1 MGAAF
6 ASTYGGAVE
15 IAAVSRFMLA
25 IGALVTLIA
34 VGCSPAPPPTQHTG
48 GDVTFVIPEGTE
60 AALERG
66 EPAFQFPQ
74 EIRVPAGKSVVIT
87 NQDYAMH
94 YFFDIPVA
102 PGQTIR
108 KRFPRAGE
116 FVYQGG
122 LSCSISR
129 SNSIKVR
136 AE

>member
-1 MGAAF
+1 MVRSVKVVF
-6 ASTYGGAVE
+6 SVCVCAVVLMV
-15 IAAVSRFMLA
+15 A
-25 IGALVTLIA
+25 
-34 VGCSPAPPPTQHTG
+34 CSPSAPVTRTA
-48 GDVTFVIPEGTE
+48 DVTFVIPSGTE

-66 EPAFQFPQ
+66 EAAFHFPD
-74 EIRVPAGKSVVIT
+74 EIAVQAGRSVVIT

-108 KRFPRAGE
+108 KPFPRTGE

-129 SNSIKVR
+129 SNTIRVR
-136 AE
+136 VE

>member
-1 MGAAF
+1 MV
-6 ASTYGGAVE
+6 GAVK
-15 IAAVSRFMLA
+15 IAACSRLLLAVS
-25 IGALVTLIA
+25 ALVTLIA
-34 VGCSPAPPPTQHTG
+34 VACSPAQAPTQLTG
-48 GDVTFVIPEGTE
+48 GDVSFVIPEGTE
-60 AALERG
+60 SALERG
-66 EPAFQFPQ
+66 EPAFQLPR
-74 EIRVPAGKSVVIT
+74 EIQVHAGNSVVIT

-108 KRFPRAGE
+108 KPFPRSGA

-129 SNSIKVR
+129 SNSIKVL

>member
-1 MGAAF
+1 MVWILVSLMAV
-6 ASTYGGAVE
+6 GAV
-15 IAAVSRFMLA
+15 A
-25 IGALVTLIA
+25 
-34 VGCSPAPPPTQHTG
+34 CSPSVRVSSAASS
-48 GDVTFVIPEGTE
+48 DVVFVIPAGTE

-66 EPAFQFPQ
+66 EAAFQFPE
-74 EIRVPAGKSVVIT
+74 EISVPAGRSVVIT

-108 KRFPRAGE
+108 KPFARAGE

-129 SNSIKVR
+129 ANTIKVR

>member
-1 MGAAF
+1 
-6 ASTYGGAVE
+6 
-15 IAAVSRFMLA
+15 MLA
-25 IGALVTLIA
+25 RTRCMLLFVVGLMALLGMGCAASPTSQAAAAPASRVGA
-34 VGCSPAPPPTQHTG
+34 
-48 GDVTFVIPEGTE
+48 DVVFVIPNGTE

-66 EPAFQFPQ
+66 DPAFQFPDKIDV
-74 EIRVPAGKSVVIT
+74 EVGSSVVIT

-108 KRFPRAGE
+108 KPFPRRGE

-129 SNSIKVR
+129 SNTIKVQVV
-136 AE
+136 

>member
-1 MGAAF
+1 MV
-6 ASTYGGAVE
+6 GAVN
-15 IAAVSRFMLA
+15 IAALSRLMLA
-25 IGALVTLIA
+25 ISMLGMLVA
-34 VGCSPAPPPTQHTG
+34 VACSSASTPARLTG
-48 GDVTFVIPEGTE
+48 GDVTYVIPEGTE

-66 EPAFQFPQ
+66 EPAFQFPP
-74 EIRVPAGKSVVIT
+74 EIRVGVGKSVVIT

-108 KRFPRAGE
+108 KPFPRAGE